1 MTASADLSQRG
12 YQLLLGMAAVGLGLL
27 AGIDPRLGIAAAIGL
42 AFVVLV
48 MGDLTFG
55 LCAFAVV
62 AFLDLL
68 PALGGSLLSFSKI
81 VGLLLAISWLAKVT
95 SARDTRNDFMATHP
109 VFSYVLGIFLVWV
122 ALSILWAEDP
132 AVARQPIMRYAL
144 NLVLFLIVFTAV
156 RTPKQFVW
164 TLGAYI
170 VGATFAAAYGLAS
183 PPADTAYH
191 DVSRVAGT
199 LGDPNEL
206 ASVLVPAIV
215 LAGALAVVLKRAPL
229 LRLMLAGSALICAA
243 GVFLSLSRGGLVAL
257 GVALVVSVLVAGRWR
272 AQALVVAICVAMG
285 GFFYFSFIAST
296 DAVNRVTEFGGG
308 TGRSDLWNIGVR
320 MVEDKPLTGVGVGNF
335 ETSSIHYLL
344 EPGVVRRDEFIV
356 DHPKVA
362 HNTYLHTFS
371 ELGVVGGMLFM
382 SILAF
387 VLLCVMRAA
396 RTFAR
401 MDERGLELLARA
413 LFVALLGI
421 LTADFF
427 ISEMFSKQL
436 WLLLGLG
443 PALLGVA
450 TSMEREAEGRPVA
463 EDPEAD
469 AGDPRWRPETGPT
482 KPLPGAV

>member
-12 YQLLLGMAAVGLGLL
+12 YQLLLGLFAIGLGLL
-27 AGIDPRLGIAAAIGL
+27 AGVDPRLGIAAAIGL

-55 LCAFAVV
+55 LCMFAVV

-109 VFSYVLGIFLVWV
+109 VFSYVLGVFLLWA
-122 ALSILWAEDP
+122 ALSVLWAEDP
-132 AVARQPIMRYAL
+132 AVAREPIMRYAL

-164 TLGAYI
+164 ALGAYV
-170 VGATFAAAYGLAS
+170 VGATAAAAYGLAQ
-183 PPADTAYH
+183 PPTETAYH

-206 ASVLVPAIV
+206 AAVLVPAIV

-229 LRLMLAGSALICAA
+229 LRIMLAGAAVICAA

-257 GVALVVSVLVAGRWR
+257 AVALVASVLVAGRWR
-272 AQALVVAICVAMG
+272 PQAVVLALCVALG
-285 GFFYFSFIAST
+285 GAFYFGFVASD
-296 DAVNRVTEFGGG
+296 DAVTRVTELGGG
-308 TGRSDLWNIGVR
+308 TGRSDLWNIGLR
-320 MVEDKPLTGVGVGNF
+320 MIEHKPVTGVGVGNF
-335 ETSSIHYLL
+335 EISSIHYLL

-362 HNTYLHTFS
+362 HNTYLHMFS
-371 ELGVVGGMLFM
+371 ELGVVGGVLFLA
-382 SILAF
+382 ILAF
-387 VLLCVMRAA
+387 VLRCVLVAA
-396 RTFAR
+396 RKFAR
-401 MDERGLELLARA
+401 MDERSLELLARA
-413 LFVALLGI
+413 LFVALVGI

-450 TSMEREAEGRPVA
+450 TSMENETV
-463 EDPEAD
+463 EDED
-469 AGDPRWRPETGPT
+469 EAGDPAWRPATGSAGP
-482 KPLPGAV
+482 PLVRPA

>member
-1 MTASADLSQRG
+1 MTASADFSQRA
-12 YQLLLGMAAVGLGLL
+12 YHLLLGVAAVGLGVL
-27 AGIDPRLGIAAAIGL
+27 AGVDPRLGIAAAIGL
-42 AFVVLV
+42 GFVVLV

-95 SARDTRNDFMATHP
+95 SSRDERNDFMAAHP
-109 VFSYVLGIFLVWV
+109 VFSYVLGIFVMWAGV
-122 ALSILWAEDP
+122 SILWAEDQALVDTP
-132 AVARQPIMRYAL
+132 LMRYAL
-144 NLVLFLIVFTAV
+144 NLILFLIVFTAV
-156 RTPKQFVW
+156 RTPKHFIWVAGAYV
-164 TLGAYI
+164 LGAT
-170 VGATFAAAYGLAS
+170 AAAAYGIAK
-183 PPADTAYH
+183 PPSDTAYY

-206 ASVLVPAIV
+206 AAVLVPAIV
-215 LAGALAVVLKRAPL
+215 LAGALVVVLKRAPL
-229 LRLMLAGSALICAA
+229 LRILFAVSAVLCAG

-257 GVALVVSVLVAGRWR
+257 AVAMLASVVVAGRWR
-272 AQALVVAICVAMG
+272 AQALILVVAAAMG
-285 GFFYFSFIAST
+285 GLFYFAFIAT
-296 DAVNRVTEFGGG
+296 DDAVDRVTQVEGG
-308 TGRSDLWNIGVR
+308 TGRSDLWNIGLR
-320 MVEDKPLTGVGVGNF
+320 MVEDKPVTGVGLGNF

-362 HNTYLHTFS
+362 HNTYLHMFA
-371 ELGVVGGMLFM
+371 ELGVIGGVLFLA
-382 SILAF
+382 ILLF
-387 VLLCVMRAA
+387 VLRCVLVAA
-396 RTFAR
+396 GKFAR
-401 MDERGLELLARA
+401 MDERSLELLARA
-413 LFVALLGI
+413 LFVALVGI

-450 TSMEREAEGRPVA
+450 TSLEREGAPAVDE
-463 EDPEAD
+463 
-469 AGDPRWRPETGPT
+469 AGDPGWRPESGSA
-482 KPLPGAV
+482 PLPRPA